1 MTYQRAR
8 GQVVQAYGGQ
18 AKVKIPRTASCQ
30 SCSEHGECCAPFGSD
45 FMLVEAQNRVGA
57 GEGQNVEIEFA
68 TPSSNTAVLFLYI
81 IPLFALILGA
91 VAGYNL
97 ALFGSP
103 DGSAALLSLVF
114 LVLSYLGVHRLHRL
128 LWGRDARYRPR
139 ITRLLGREGDEPLLG
154 SQSRGTGGCSQ
165 CFHAK

>member
-97 ALFGSP
+97 ALFGSQ